1 MLAPLKVWAVVL
13 PLALVV
19 LVIGVQYWWLDRLL
33 PAFWSTV
40 ATAALLVFGV
50 AVFASAIWR
59 LLERAE
65 ARLRVAYAA
74 ERSQRRQL
82 QALAAASV
90 DLATELD
97 MELVA
102 QKIVDRSREVTGAR
116 YGALAV
122 LAADLRIASFY
133 SSGLD
138 QETRARLGPPPE
150 GHGLLGLVTREG
162 RPLRLEDLTRHPAA
176 VGFPPHHPEMRSL
189 LAVPVW
195 MQGEVIG
202 NLYLCEKE
210 DHSPF
215 SDADEQTLERFAAQA
230 AVAIQN
236 ARLHR
241 RLQALSLVAERERIA
256 MDLHDGVMQSLYG
269 VRLQLEAAMDRLAEE
284 APVRGVVD
292 QAIDRLGTVTA
303 DIRHYVF
310 DLRARLADGDSIVDS
325 LHQLLESL
333 EAAPVFRCSLTV
345 EGEQRPVPAGVRWEL
360 WHVVREALA
369 NAVRHSGGSH
379 LDVSVRFSSEGLT
392 LDVVDDGH
400 GWDGRP
406 GGPGHHGLANMRRRV
421 EGCGGEIAWEAPPG
435 GGTRVRV
442 SLPAQ
447 RAYAA
452 GTVEEEHASGTHG

>member
-13 PLALVV
+13 PLGLVV

-33 PAFWSTV
+33 PAFWSTL
-40 ATAALLVFGV
+40 ATAGLLVFGV

-97 MELVA
+97 MDVVA

-122 LAADLRIASFY
+122 LAPDQRIASFY

-138 QETRARLGPPPE
+138 QEIRARLGPPPE

-176 VGFPPHHPEMRSL
+176 VGFPPHHPEMHTL

-195 MQGEVIG
+195 MQGAVIG

-210 DHSPF
+210 DHSLF
-215 SDADEQTLERFAAQA
+215 SDADEETLERFAAQA

-241 RLQALSLVAERERIA
+241 RLQELSLVAERERIA

-269 VRLQLEAAMDRLAEE
+269 VRLQLEAAMERLAED
-284 APVRGVVD
+284 APVRRVVD
-292 QAIDRLGTVTA
+292 QAIDRLGAVTA

-310 DLRARLADGDSIVDS
+310 DLRARLADGDSLVA
-325 LHQLLESL
+325 LLRQLLDSL
-333 EAAPVFRCSLTV
+333 EAAPVFRCSLQV
-345 EGEQRPVPAGVRWEL
+345 EGEQRPVPASVRWEL
-360 WHVVREALA
+360 WHVAREALA
-369 NAVRHSGGSH
+369 NAVRHSGGNE
-379 LDVSVRFSSEGLT
+379 LEVFVRFAPDRLE

-406 GGPGHHGLANMRRRV
+406 AGPGHHGLANMRRRV
-421 EGCGGEIAWEAPPG
+421 ANCGGEILWEMPVG
-435 GGTRVRV
+435 GGTRVCV
-442 SLPAQ
+442 GVPAQ
-447 RAYAA
+447 RAYATA
-452 GTVEEEHASGTHG
+452 AVGGGHQ